1 MLFTNTPVYVD
12 TAATPPI
19 YLLPANPQIQNQY
32 IITDT
37 VNWVKV
43 GGIFTAQGGAKFNI
57 GYLKNNTQT
66 NYQIVNSR
74 EDYFGTIFL

>member
-1 MLFTNTPVYVD
+1 
-12 TAATPPI
+12 